1 MQMTQRNREVG
12 VLGAFDMLWQAVAS
26 GTLCVESVG
35 RYALVG
41 CSECY
46 DLLCQAVV
54 RGTHALSQ
62 WVDMRHGVSGTL

>member
-46 DLLCQAVV
+46 DVL
-54 RGTHALSQ
+54 
-62 WVDMRHGVSGTL
+62 